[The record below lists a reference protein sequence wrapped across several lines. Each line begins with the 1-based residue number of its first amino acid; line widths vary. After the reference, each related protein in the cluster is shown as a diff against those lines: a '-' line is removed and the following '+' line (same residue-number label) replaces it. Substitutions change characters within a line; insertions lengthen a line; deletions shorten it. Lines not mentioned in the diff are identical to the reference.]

1 MKRNRGGIRILLPI
15 ALVLG
20 ASAAA
25 VMASDDERGEYGERG
40 ERGETRV
47 YGGYGADAVLPS
59 GAFMAEPGG
68 SSRRG
73 VAPVANELYREDC
86 GGCHFAYQP
95 GLLPARSW
103 DRMLGGLADHFGE
116 NAELPGDEVKVLRD
130 YLMDNA
136 ADASDYRRSRKIAG
150 SIMPEEAPLRISA
163 TPYFVRKHDEL
174 PRRVVQDNPD
184 VRSFSNCNACH
195 SRAEAGSY
203 REDEIRIPGYGRWDD
218 D

>member
-1 MKRNRGGIRILLPI
+1 MVLPV

-20 ASAAA
+20 ATAAA
-25 VMASDDERGEYGERG
+25 VMASDDERGEYGEYGRG
-40 ERGETRV
+40 GESRA
-47 YGGYGADAVLPS
+47 GGYGSDAVLPS
-59 GAFMAEPGG
+59 GAFMGGQSG

-130 YLMDNA
+130 YLMANA

-184 VRSFSNCNACH
+184 VRSFSNCSACH
-195 SRAEAGSY
+195 TRAEAGSY
-203 REDEIRIPGYGRWDD
+203 REGEIRIPRHGRWDD